1 MFKLFVT
8 ILLLSIYIHAKDIKP
23 SFVLKSSGLVNDFV
37 IDGSK
42 LYVANDEGSVEIF
55 DLNRQKLIGEI
66 FIRPTLDN
74 LNKPVTSKIL
84 SVDRLNGKTLI
95 VSTSTNGYRDVW
107 LHDGKKLKHI
117 IKAKNKTIVKEA
129 RFIDDKNF
137 IFGTLGYD
145 LVRYS
150 TNDSSIAYTTHIEES
165 AFSDMELSEDKSTMI
180 TSSESGRVT
189 VSDVK
194 TGNILKKYESLNVDN
209 IYKIAYKNG
218 NIITAGED
226 RRVGVYPKN
235 GKPYYIRSNFLV
247 YCVALSPSGKTG
259 IYSSGEDSD
268 LQLFDV
274 KTGNKTHKLIGH
286 DAIPST
292 IKFFDEI
299 GVFSA
304 GYENNIYYWH
314 VE

>member
-1 MFKLFVT
+1 MFKLFMT
-8 ILLLSIYIHAKDIKP
+8 ILLLSVHIHARDIKP
-23 SFVLKSSGLVNDFV
+23 SFILKSSGFVNDFV

-55 DLNRQKLIGEI
+55 DLNRQKLIKEI
-66 FIRPTLDN
+66 FIKPTVDNLDN
-74 LNKPVTSKIL
+74 QITSKIL

-95 VSTSTNGYRDVW
+95 VSSATNGYRDVW
-107 LHDGKKLKHI
+107 LHDEKKLKHI
-117 IKAKNKTIVKEA
+117 IKSKNKMIVKEA

-150 TNDSSIAYTTHIEES
+150 INDSYKSYTTHVEES

-189 VSDVK
+189 LSDVK
-194 TGNILKKYESLNVDN
+194 TGKVLSKHESLNVDN

-226 RRVGVYPKN
+226 RRVGVYPKD
-235 GKPYYIRSNFLV
+235 GKPYYIKSSFLV

-274 KTGNKTHKLIGH
+274 SSGNKTDKLIGH

-292 IKFFDEI
+292 IKFFDEV

-314 VE
+314 LE